1 MDTFNRSFSNSSHEE
16 FNIFNFLV
24 KPLEC
29 CPSLLGNVSRSVSPG
44 DSCIGAETAVVS
56 PAVDGVVP
64 SSLDVPDHQILFRL
78 VPVIGSGQV
87 EEGDVD
93 GEEVIER
100 LRALQGQSLEDGAH
114 AEVWI
119 GCVPSRVVE
128 DEAEEVEVE
137 EVAVER
143 VVEVEK
149 AVEESVAVSVSCRGD
164 LVEDGRVQVRVVG
177 GGVGAGW

>member
-1 MDTFNRSFSNSSHEE
+1 M
-16 FNIFNFLV
+16 
-24 KPLEC
+24 
-29 CPSLLGNVSRSVSPG
+29 
-44 DSCIGAETAVVS
+44 S
-56 PAVDGVVP
+56 PAVDGMVP
-64 SSLDVPDHQILFRL
+64 CSLDVPDHQILFRL
-78 VPVIGSGQV
+78 VSVIRSGQV

-100 LRALQGQSLEDGAH
+100 LRTLQGKSLEDGAH

-119 GCVPSRVVE
+119 GSVASGVVE

-137 EVAVER
+137 EVSVEG

-149 AVEESVAVSVSCRGD
+149 AVEESVAVSVSCGGD

-177 GGVGAGW
+177 GGVGAGWQNGSGKCWSQQYWQPLFVEDVLVFADENPSGVLIDLFVSIVWPQFCDFI